1 MPTLKSIMDIL
12 KSKGSEKTR
21 ATYVRHG
28 MPAGRLYGVSVA
40 ELKLVAKTIK
50 GNQALAMDLYATGNM
65 DAMYLAG
72 MVAKG
77 ANMTKA
83 ELQSWAEGANSMPMI
98 ADYTVPW
105 VTVENEAART
115 LATKW
120 MSSKN
125 ENVAAAGWR
134 TYSGLLAITPDAAL
148 DLKEIE
154 SLITRVVKE
163 VHTAK
168 NRERSAMNGFVIA
181 VGTYIAPL
189 LPKAKAA
196 AAKMGNVSVDVGDTA
211 CKVSVASESIAK
223 VEASGKVG
231 VKKKTIRC

>member
-1 MPTLKSIMDIL
+1 MPTLKSVVDTL

-21 ATYVRHG
+21 GIYVRHG
-28 MPAGRLYGVSVA
+28 IPASRLFGVSIA
-40 ELKLVAKTIK
+40 ELKLIAKTIK
-50 GNQALAMDLYATGNM
+50 GNQALAMELYATGNM

-72 MVAKG
+72 MVANG
-77 ANMTKA
+77 AAMTKA
-83 ELQSWAEGANSMPMI
+83 DLQSWAEGADGMPMI

-125 ENVAAAGWR
+125 ENIASSGWH
-134 TYSGLLAITPDAAL
+134 TYSGLLAVKPDTAL

-154 SLITRVVKE
+154 SLVTRVVKE

-168 NRERSAMNGFVIA
+168 NRERAAMNGFVIA
-181 VGTYIAPL
+181 VGTYVAPL

-196 AAKMGNVSVDVGDTA
+196 AAKMGDVSVDVGDTA
-211 CKVSVASESIAK
+211 CKVRVASESIAK

-231 VKKKTIRC
+231 TKKKTIRC

>member
-1 MPTLKSIMDIL
+1 MPTLKSVMDTL

-21 ATYVRHG
+21 AIYVRHG
-28 MPAGRLYGVSVA
+28 IPAGRLFGVSVA
-40 ELKLVAKTIK
+40 ELKLIAKTIK
-50 GNQALAMDLYATGNM
+50 GNQALAMELYATGNM

-77 ANMTKA
+77 SAMSKP
-83 ELQSWAEGANSMPMI
+83 ELQSWAEAADGMPMI

-120 MSSKN
+120 MASKN
-125 ENVAAAGWR
+125 ESTASAGWH
-134 TYSGLLAITPDAAL
+134 TYSGLLATTPDTAL

-154 SLITRVVKE
+154 SLMTRVVKE

-168 NRERSAMNGFVIA
+168 NRERAAMNGFVIA
-181 VGTYIAPL
+181 VGTYVTPL

-196 AAKMGNVSVDVGDTA
+196 AAKMGDVSVDVGDTA
-211 CKVSVASESIAK
+211 CKVRVASESIAK
-223 VEASGKVG
+223 IEASGRVG
-231 VKKKTIRC
+231 AKKKTIRC

>member
-1 MPTLKSIMDIL
+1 MPTLKSVMDTL
-12 KSKGSEKTR
+12 ESKGSEKTR
-21 ATYVRHG
+21 AIYVRHG
-28 MPAGRLYGVSVA
+28 IPAGRLFGASVA
-40 ELKLVAKTIK
+40 ELKLIAKTIK
-50 GNQALAMDLYATGNM
+50 GNQALAMELYATGNM

-72 MVAKG
+72 MVANG
-77 ANMTKA
+77 ATMTKA
-83 ELQSWAEGANSMPMI
+83 ELQSWAEGADSMPMI

-120 MSSKN
+120 MASKN
-125 ENVAAAGWR
+125 ENVAAAGWH
-134 TYSGLLAITPDAAL
+134 TYSGLLAVTPDTAL

-168 NRERSAMNGFVIA
+168 NRERAAMNGFVIA
-181 VGTYIAPL
+181 VGTYVAPL

-196 AAKMGNVSVDVGDTA
+196 AGKMGDVSVDVGDTA
-211 CKVSVASESIAK
+211 CKVRVATESIAK
-223 VEASGKVG
+223 IEASGRVG

>member
-1 MPTLKSIMDIL
+1 MPTLKSVMDAL

-28 MPAGRLYGVSVA
+28 IPAGRLFGVSVA
-40 ELKLVAKTIK
+40 DLKLIAKTIK
-50 GNQALAMDLYATGNM
+50 GDQALALELYATGNM

-77 ANMTKA
+77 AIMTKA
-83 ELQSWAEGANSMPMI
+83 ELQSWAEGADSMPMI

-105 VTVENEAART
+105 VTVENEAATT

-120 MSSKN
+120 MASKK

-134 TYSGLLAITPDAAL
+134 TYSGLLALIPDTAL

-154 SLITRVVKE
+154 SLMTRVVKE

-181 VGTYIAPL
+181 VGTYVTPL
-189 LPKAKAA
+189 LPQAKAA
-196 AAKMGNVSVDVGDTA
+196 ATKMGNVSIDVGDTA

-231 VKKKTIRC
+231 TKKKTIRC

>member
-1 MPTLKSIMDIL
+1 MPTLKSVMDTL

-28 MPAGRLYGVSVA
+28 IPAGRLFGVSVA
-40 ELKLVAKTIK
+40 DLKLIAKTIK
-50 GNQALAMDLYATGNM
+50 GDQALALELYATGNM

-77 ANMTKA
+77 GAMTKA
-83 ELQSWAEGANSMPMI
+83 QLQSWAEGADSMPMI

-105 VTVENEAART
+105 VTIENEAAIP
-115 LATKW
+115 LATTW
-120 MSSKN
+120 MTSKN
-125 ENVAAAGWR
+125 ENTAAAGWH
-134 TYSGLLAITPDAAL
+134 TYSGLLAITPDTLL

-154 SLITRVVKE
+154 SLMTRVVKE

-168 NRERSAMNGFVIA
+168 NRERAAMNGFVIA
-181 VGTYIAPL
+181 VATYVAPL

-196 AAKMGNVSVDVGDTA
+196 AAKMGDVSIDVGDTA
-211 CKVSVASESIAK
+211 CKVRIASESIAK
-223 VEASGKVG
+223 IEASGKVG
-231 VKKKTIRC
+231 IKKKTIRC